1 METYLLGPTLELLSR
16 PAGPEEGTLTLL
28 TSEELSHTL
37 SLPGLE
43 SVLPHTPPARD
54 ARVCKAEMR
63 GDCLCGTVFTPRK
76 TKDGQPIAF
85 GYLLTG
91 RHMVLCDDC
100 GAARSLIARLAKD
113 NKHWPDNGPGRIF
126 YELLELLI
134 VKDHHH
140 LEEMEDRLSQLED
153 DILSGALDRFSAPIT
168 ALRNE
173 AMNWYRYHSQLGDMA
188 CELEEDESG
197 FFSEHERRLFHLVV
211 KRLGRLRDED
221 QLLREYCLQVRE
233 LFQAQV
239 DIRQNRIMQILTV
252 VTTLCLPLSLV
263 AGWYGM
269 NFVGMPELGWK
280 YGYPA
285 VIAVSVLIVIISLWI
300 MKKKKF
306 W

>member
-1 METYLLGPTLELLSR
+1 METYLLGPVLELLQR
-16 PAGPEEGTLTLL
+16 PAGPEEPALVLL
-28 TSEELSHTL
+28 TSEELSHTRA
-37 SLPGLE
+37 LPGLE
-43 SVLPHTPPARD
+43 TVLHHTPPARD
-54 ARVCKAEMR
+54 ARVCKAEVR
-63 GDCLCGTVFTPRK
+63 SDCLCGTVFTPRR
-76 TKDGQPIAF
+76 TKEGQPIAF

-91 RHMVLCDDC
+91 THMVLCDDC
-100 GAARSLIARLAKD
+100 GAVRTAVRRLGRERR
-113 NKHWPDNGPGRIF
+113 WRENGPGRLF

-134 VKDHHH
+134 AKDHHH
-140 LEEMEDRLSQLED
+140 LEELEDQLSQLED
-153 DILSGALDRFSAPIT
+153 QVLAGALDHFNGPIT
-168 ALRNE
+168 AVRKQ
-173 AMNWYRYHSQLGDMA
+173 AMNWFRYYSQLSDMA
-188 CELEEDESG
+188 CELEEEESG
-197 FFSEHERRLFHLVV
+197 FFTENERRLFHLVER
-211 KRLGRLRDED
+211 RLGRLRDES

-285 VIAVSVLIVIISLWI
+285 VIGVSVAIVVLSLWI

>member
-1 METYLLGPTLELLSR
+1 METYSLGPALELLSR
-16 PAGPEEGTLTLL
+16 PAGPEDCTLTLL
-28 TSEELSHTL
+28 TSEELSHTP
-37 SLPGLE
+37 SLPGLAT
-43 SVLPHTPPARD
+43 VLHHTPPARD
-54 ARVCKAEMR
+54 ARVCKAELR

-91 RHMVLCDDC
+91 RHVVLCDDC
-100 GAARSLIARLAKD
+100 GAARSLIARLAKE
-113 NKHWPDNGPGRIF
+113 KRWHEAGPGRVF

-134 VKDHHH
+134 AKDHHH
-140 LEEMEDRLSQLED
+140 LEELEDRLGQLED
-153 DILSGALDRFSAPIT
+153 EILAGSTDNFSAPIT
-168 ALRNE
+168 ALRKQ
-173 AMNWYRYHSQLGDMA
+173 AMNWYRYHSQLGDMV

-197 FFSEHERRLFHLVV
+197 FFPEHERRLFHLAV

-285 VIAVSVLIVIISLWI
+285 VIAVSVLIVILCLWI

>member
-1 METYLLGPTLELLSR
+1 MERYRLGTTIEPLPPGAGQEE
-16 PAGPEEGTLTLL
+16 PALTLL
-28 TSEELSHTL
+28 TSEELSHTP

-43 SVLPHTPPARD
+43 TVLHHMPPARD
-54 ARVCKAEMR
+54 ARVCKAEFR

-85 GYLLTG
+85 GYLLT
-91 RHMVLCDDC
+91 RQHLVLCDDC
-100 GAARSLIARLAKD
+100 GAARSLIARLAREEKR
-113 NKHWPDNGPGRIF
+113 WRENGPGRVF

-134 VKDHHH
+134 AKDHHH
-140 LEEMEDRLSQLED
+140 LEELEDRLSQLED
-153 DILSGALDRFSAPIT
+153 QVLSGALDSFSAPIT
-168 ALRNE
+168 QLRKE
-173 AMNWYRYHSQLGDMA
+173 STNWYRYHSQLGDMA

-197 FFSEHERRLFHLVV
+197 LLSENQRRLFHLAV

-233 LFQAQV
+233 LFQSQV

-269 NFVGMPELGWK
+269 NFAGMPELGWK

-285 VIAVSVLIVIISLWI
+285 VIAVSVLIVCVCLWI

>member
-1 METYLLGPTLELLSR
+1 METYSLGPALELLSR
-16 PAGPEEGTLTLL
+16 PAEPEDCTRTLL
-28 TSEELSHTL
+28 SSEELSHTP

-43 SVLPHTPPARD
+43 TVLHHTPPARD
-54 ARVCKAEMR
+54 ARVCKAELR

-91 RHMVLCDDC
+91 RHVVLCDDC
-100 GAARSLIARLAKD
+100 GAARSLIARLAKE
-113 NKHWPDNGPGRIF
+113 KRWHEAGPGRVF

-134 VKDHHH
+134 AKDHHH
-140 LEEMEDRLSQLED
+140 LEELEDRLGQLED
-153 DILSGALDRFSAPIT
+153 EILAGSTDNFSAPIT
-168 ALRNE
+168 ALRKQ
-173 AMNWYRYHSQLGDMA
+173 AMNWYRYHSQLWDMV

-197 FFSEHERRLFHLVV
+197 FFPEHERRLFHLAV

-252 VTTLCLPLSLV
+252 VTTLSLPLSLV

-269 NFVGMPELGWK
+269 NFVGMPELGGK

-285 VIAVSVLIVIISLWI
+285 VIAVSVLIVILCLWI

>member
-1 METYLLGPTLELLSR
+1 METYLLGQSLELLSGS
-16 PAGPEEGTLTLL
+16 AGPESPTLTLL
-28 TSEELSHTL
+28 TSEELAHTQ

-43 SVLPHTPPARD
+43 SVLHHTPPARD
-54 ARVCKAEMR
+54 ARVCKAEVR
-63 GDCLCGTVFTPRK
+63 GDCLCGTVFTPRR

-85 GYLLTG
+85 GYLLTE

-100 GAARSLIARLAKD
+100 GAVRAAVKRLSRE
-113 NKHWPDNGPGRIF
+113 KHWRENGPGRLF

-134 VKDHHH
+134 AKDHHH
-140 LEEMEDRLSQLED
+140 LEELEDRLSQLED
-153 DILSGALDRFSAPIT
+153 QVLAGTLDNFGSPIT
-168 ALRNE
+168 AARKE
-173 AMNWYRYHSQLGDMA
+173 AMNWFRYYSQLSDMA

-197 FFSEHERRLFHLVV
+197 FFTENERRLFHLVE
-211 KRLGRLRDED
+211 KRLGRLRDEA

-239 DIRQNRIMQILTV
+239 DIRQNRIMKILTV

-269 NFVGMPELGWK
+269 NFQGMPELGWK

-285 VIAVSVLIVIISLWI
+285 VIVISLVIVILCLWI